1 MNLDR
6 LITEILV
13 FLNYLLD
20 IFKKA
25 ERDRKER
32 EAQDDAKLAESD
44 PSAAFNRHFGGM

>member
-44 PSAAFNRHFGGM
+44 PSAAFNQHFGGM

>member
-1 MNLDR
+1 MPFEK
-6 LITEILV
+6 LITQILV

-20 IFKKA
+20 LFKKA

-44 PSAAFNRHFGGM
+44 PSAAFNQHFGGM